1 MTPAERQ
8 AKIEAN
14 CTALAQH
21 IMRQQCP
28 QGSVEQIAEAI
39 GKSWASTTLAAEGAA
54 RREAAEKCADIA
66 DTFGEVEIRDAIN
79 EHFNLNNW

>member
-14 CTALAQH
+14 CTALAMH
-21 IMRQQCP
+21 IMLKQCP
-28 QGSVEQIAEAI
+28 TGTLEQIAEAI
-39 GKSWASTTLAAEGAA
+39 GKSWASTTIAAEGTG

-66 DTFGEVEIRDAIN
+66 DTFGDVQIRDAIN
-79 EHFNLNNW
+79 EHFNLNNR